1 MRKIIPVVCLL
12 NRQEED
18 AVGGVIAAVRTIVR
32 VSVID
37 NRCRRDRALLAGRKG
52 GIQEIV
58 PGIIG
63 AVAPAR
69 IRGRAVAVK
78 PRAYRAGF
86 PGYVFQLR
94 VILEHFKVL
103 VGKQEQLPV
112 CVGQHPPLDG
122 VSVIAAGSVAALLIS
137 AKIDIVRLF
146 AADVVGAAA
155 HHELD
160 RLAGICGKGSRR
172 QHGHHQTDC
181 EQDAYPSF
189 RSVFHR

>member
-32 VSVID
+32 VFVID
-37 NRCRRDRALLAGRKG
+37 DRCRRDRALLAGRKG
-52 GIQEIV
+52 GIQEII

-63 AVAPAR
+63 AAAPAR
-69 IRGRAVAVK
+69 IRGRVIAVE
-78 PRAYRAGF
+78 PRAHRAGF
-86 PGYVFQLR
+86 PRYVFQLR
-94 VILEHFKVL
+94 VILEHVEVL
-103 VGKQEQLPV
+103 VGKQEQLITV
-112 CVGQHPPLDG
+112 AGQHPPLDG
-122 VSVIAAGSVAALLIS
+122 FFRAAVALEIGSE
-137 AKIDIVRLF
+137 IDVVRLF
-146 AADVVGAAA
+146 AADVAGAAA

-172 QHGHHQTDC
+172 QHGHHQTGC
-181 EQDAYPSF
+181 EQGAHPSF